1 MKRLHGAAMLA
12 AAAMFTASMVIT
24 GMADTSGAGENGS
37 RLDGM
42 VCMDGSV
49 ISCRGWETAS
59 QPPCGRRDDGG
70 GSEPF

>member
-12 AAAMFTASMVIT
+12 AAAMFTASMGIT

-49 ISCRGWETAS
+49 ISAED
-59 QPPCGRRDDGG
+59 GRLHLNRRVDDGG

>member
-12 AAAMFTASMVIT
+12 AAAMFTASMGIT

-42 VCMDGSV
+42 VSWTEV
-49 ISCRGWETAS
+49 
-59 QPPCGRRDDGG
+59 
-70 GSEPF
+70 

>member
-1 MKRLHGAAMLA
+1 MKRLHGAAVLA
-12 AAAMFTASMVIT
+12 AAAMFTASMGIT

-49 ISCRGWETAS
+49 ISAEDGETAS